1 MSEKKLILVVEDDNT
16 SRTALCAML
25 ATLGYDYIA
34 FSDPREVVEKLNG
47 RPIDLGL
54 IDLIMPQMSGLDLL
68 EKLRQVEQYQNV
80 PFFIVTARDSEDDVL
95 DGYKHG
101 VDYYITKPYTTR
113 QLRYG
118 IDLYLSKDNENAS
131 SDS

>member
-1 MSEKKLILVVEDDNT
+1 MSDKKLILVVEDDNT

-25 ATLGYDYIA
+25 VTLGYDYVA
-34 FSDPREVVEKLNG
+34 FSDPREVVAKLNG

-54 IDLIMPQMSGLDLL
+54 IDMMMPQMSGLDLL
-68 EKLRQVEQYQNV
+68 EKLRQIEQYQKV
-80 PFFIVTARDSEDDVL
+80 PFFIITARDSEDDVL

-101 VDYYITKPYTTR
+101 VDYYITKPYTTQ

>member
-25 ATLGYDYIA
+25 ATLGYDYVA

-54 IDLIMPQMSGLDLL
+54 IDMMMPQMSGLDLL
-68 EKLRQVEQYQNV
+68 EKLRQIEQYQKV
-80 PFFIVTARDSEDDVL
+80 PFFIITARDSEDDVL

>member
-1 MSEKKLILVVEDDNT
+1 MSDKKLILVVEDDNT
-16 SRTALCAML
+16 SRTVLCAML
-25 ATLGYDYIA
+25 VTLGYDYVA
-34 FSDPREVVEKLNG
+34 FSDPREVVAKLNG

-54 IDLIMPQMSGLDLL
+54 IDMMMPQMSGLDLL
-68 EKLRQVEQYQNV
+68 EKLRQIEQYQKV
-80 PFFIVTARDSEDDVL
+80 PFFIITARDSEDDVL

-101 VDYYITKPYTTR
+101 VDYYITKPYTTQ

>member
-1 MSEKKLILVVEDDNT
+1 MAEKKIILVVEDDDT

-25 ATLGYDYIA
+25 TTLGYDYIA

-54 IDLIMPQMSGLDLL
+54 IDLMMPHMGGLELL
-68 EKLRQVEQYQNV
+68 KQLREIEAYRSI
-80 PFFIVTARDSEDDVL
+80 PLFMVTARDAEDDVL

-101 VDYYITKPYTTR
+101 VDYYITKPYTTK

-118 IDLYLSKDNENAS
+118 IDLYLSKDSE
-131 SDS
+131 

>member
-1 MSEKKLILVVEDDNT
+1 
-16 SRTALCAML
+16 ML

-34 FSDPREVVEKLNG
+34 FSDPCEVIEKLNG

-54 IDLIMPQMSGLDLL
+54 IDLMMPQMSGLDLL

-101 VDYYITKPYTTR
+101 VDYYITKPYTTK

-118 IDLYLSKDNENAS
+118 INLYLSEDKENS
-131 SDS
+131 SSES